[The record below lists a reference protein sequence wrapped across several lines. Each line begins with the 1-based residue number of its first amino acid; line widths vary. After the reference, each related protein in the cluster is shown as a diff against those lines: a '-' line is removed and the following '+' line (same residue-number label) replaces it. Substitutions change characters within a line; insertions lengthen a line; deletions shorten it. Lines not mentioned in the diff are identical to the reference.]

1 MADDQLRIG
10 DQPTPDPTEPS
21 GEWFKSDHELAMLL
35 IDLEAVYRGALA
47 KLIAVRRFLQHGDP
61 DPEPDPNL
69 MRLALEHLA
78 DPENWITDPHQAGAV
93 LGGHHT
99 PFEMAATALGRL

>member
-1 MADDQLRIG
+1 MDEDQLRIG
-10 DQPTPDPTEPS
+10 HQPTPEPA

-35 IDLEAVYRGALA
+35 LDLEAVYRGALA
-47 KLIAVRRFLQHGDP
+47 KLAAVRRFLQHDQP

-69 MRLALEHLA
+69 MRMALEYLA
-78 DPENWITDPHQAGAV
+78 DPESWLGDPLDQQAV
-93 LGGHHT
+93 LLGHHT

>member
-1 MADDQLRIG
+1 MDEDQLRIG
-10 DQPTPDPTEPS
+10 HQPTPEPA

-35 IDLEAVYRGALA
+35 LDLEAVYRGALA
-47 KLIAVRRFLQHGDP
+47 KLAAVRRFLQHDQP

-78 DPENWITDPHQAGAV
+78 DPDNWVDGRLRGP
-93 LGGHHT
+93 HT